1 MVKSSKPIRKFT
13 STCAVAAAVLAGL
26 AASATAAE
34 IVVIVNPKNPATR
47 MFSEQA
53 AQFFV
58 GKSALFTPIEHTEG
72 ALRTEFSQKV
82 LGKDI
87 SQVKAAWS
95 KLVFTGKG
103 NAPKEFASSAD
114 VKKAVAADVNAIGY
128 IEKSAVDDSVKVILT
143 VQ

>member
-1 MVKSSKPIRKFT
+1 MIKLKKPAAVA
-13 STCAVAAAVLAGL
+13 AVAAAALTAV

-58 GKSALFTPIEHTEG
+58 GKSSLFTPVEHTEG
-72 ALRTEFSQKV
+72 PLRNEFSQKV
-82 LGKDI
+82 LGKDT